1 MIIAM
6 GYPGGK
12 GKTYQHF
19 INLMPVHDVF
29 IETHLGGG
37 AVMRK
42 KKPASVNI
50 GIERDAV
57 VLAAWRQ
64 LAIPNLDLV
73 HGRAEDFL
81 QSYPFK
87 GDEVVYV
94 DPPYLPSTRRQA
106 KTYRCEY
113 THSDHV
119 ELLNLLLGL
128 KCKVL
133 ISGYASELYDQKLA
147 GWSRRTFTSKTH
159 VDVRQ
164 EVVWFNYEAP
174 RELHDSQHLG
184 STFRERQTTQRR
196 LDRLKNKVTTM
207 EPRERA
213 AFTAWLNATFFP
225 TGLSHD
231 ATLHPRHL
239 HRNRDARIAQCND

>member
-1 MIIAM
+1 MIVVM

-37 AVMRK
+37 AVIRK
-42 KKPASVNI
+42 KKPAAVNI

-57 VLAAWRQ
+57 VVAAWRQ

-81 QSYPFK
+81 LAYPFS
-87 GDEVVYV
+87 GNEVVYV
-94 DPPYLPSTRRQA
+94 DPPYLPSTRRRSNI
-106 KTYRCEY
+106 YRCEY

-119 ELLNLLLGL
+119 ELLDVLLGL
-128 KCKVL
+128 PCKVL

-159 VDVRQ
+159 VDVRE

-174 RELHDSQHLG
+174 RELHDSKYLG

-196 LDRLKNKVTTM
+196 LDRLKNKVISM

-213 AFTAWLNATFFP
+213 AFTAWLNATFLP
-225 TGLSHD
+225 TETRHD
-231 ATLHPRHL
+231 PNLHPSLL
-239 HRNRDARIAQCND
+239 HRQREARVALCSN